1 MPTVTD
7 WFMVVITLVYVIA
20 TIAIW
25 RANNKSANATE
36 KQLKESRWQFIE
48 AQRLQYLPY
57 LEILV
62 TRNATDFLDADLS
75 LVISSHRANEATAT
89 DLQIKIKNIGLGAA
103 KNIQYLWTNMDGSY
117 LRKDLPFTAC
127 LPGEEKDILVDFCF
141 KHPEDLS
148 PYEATVRF
156 QFQYK
161 DMLENQYHQDLS
173 LTFQVNGPDQVK
185 LTKHIIGVPNL
196 IEKN

>member
-1 MPTVTD
+1 MPTITD
-7 WFMVVITLVYVIA
+7 WLMVVITAIYA
-20 TIAIW
+20 GTTIFILY
-25 RANNKSANATE
+25 ANNKSANATRE
-36 KQLKESRWQFIE
+36 QLSESRWQFKE
-48 AQRLQYLPY
+48 AQRLQHLPY

-62 TRNATDFLDADLS
+62 TRNVTDFLDADLS
-75 LVISSHRANEATAT
+75 LSISKESAKETTVT

-103 KNIQYLWTNMDGSY
+103 RNIQYLWTNMDGSY
-117 LRKDLPFTAC
+117 LRTDLPFTAC
-127 LPGEEKDILVDFCF
+127 LSGEEKDILVDFYF

-196 IEKN
+196 VEKN